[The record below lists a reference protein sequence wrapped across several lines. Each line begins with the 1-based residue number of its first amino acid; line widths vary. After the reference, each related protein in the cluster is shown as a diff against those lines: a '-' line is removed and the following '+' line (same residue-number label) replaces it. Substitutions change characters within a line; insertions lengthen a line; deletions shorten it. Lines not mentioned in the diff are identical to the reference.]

1 MTTAQIVITVIIA
14 VPLTLAIMNRLR
26 VDIAA
31 VLIMLALGVAQFAGL
46 GIVGP
51 ANNPSL
57 AVRVLGGFSQPVIL
71 TLIGLFVV
79 SRILD
84 VTGLTRWLARR
95 IVNLSAGSERR
106 IIVLFAISAAGLSL
120 FMNNVAVGALL
131 LPGAVQAAHRAGI
144 KSSKVLI
151 PVSFGAL
158 LGGMAT
164 YFTTANIIADSVL
177 STANPPQESLNI
189 LDFTPTGGLI
199 ALAGIGFIALFATR
213 LLPNRAPLADE
224 IMSRPTGSE
233 LEEEYQLNERLW
245 EAQVQPGSPLTGKTL
260 AQSDIGKQFGLS
272 VVAIWHGRQAIFSP
286 KPDDVIRP
294 NDILLVVGREDRA
307 YKLGNSG
314 LKVGRGT
321 TNGHVSERGV
331 SFVEMVLAPH
341 SVAQGKTLKQLEFRR
356 KYGFT
361 AVAIWRD
368 GRSYRTD
375 VADFTL
381 RWGDSLLLVG
391 ARHNLKKLQSSSSF
405 IALEPNLA
413 DKPLERRPAAIALAI
428 TAAAVGISIL
438 GFPVSLAM
446 LGAAVLMVMLGL
458 MTMEDAY
465 RAVEWQ
471 VIFSVAAMFSVSVA
485 MIESGLAK
493 LIGDGLVAL
502 VSPLGPLGLA
512 AGCYILSAV
521 LTHIMGGQVT
531 ALVTAPIAISAAITL
546 KTNPQAI
553 AVATAIGCSS
563 AFLTPL
569 AHPVNLLIM
578 GPGNYRPVDFLRL
591 GFPMMLIGF
600 VGVLIGMVLFWGL

>member
-1 MTTAQIVITVIIA
+1 MTVTQVVVIIIIA
-14 VPLTLAIMNRLR
+14 VPLALAITNRIR
-26 VDIAA
+26 TDIASVIIA
-31 VLIMLALGVAQFAGL
+31 VGLGCAQYFGLGVL
-46 GIVGP
+46 GP
-51 ANNPSL
+51 ANLPGE
-57 AVRVLGGFSQPVIL
+57 AVHAFDGFGQSITT
-71 TLIGLFVV
+71 TLVGLFVITRV
-79 SRILD
+79 LET
-84 VTGLTRWLARR
+84 TGFTRWLARR
-95 IVNLSAGSERR
+95 ILDIGGGSEKRVMLLFMLSAAFMG
-106 IIVLFAISAAGLSL
+106 LFILK
-120 FMNNVAVGALL
+120 VAVVALL

-144 KSSKVLI
+144 KASKVLI

-164 YFTTANIIADSVL
+164 YFTTANIITDSVL
-177 STANPPQESLNI
+177 ATSQPALSPLKI
-189 LDFTPTGGLI
+189 LDFTLTGGVVL
-199 ALAGIGFIALFATR
+199 LMGVVFIAIFGTY
-213 LLPNRAPLADE
+213 LLPNRMPLTDE
-224 IMSRPTGSE
+224 IMARPTGGE
-233 LEEEYQLNERLW
+233 LEDEYQLNERLW
-245 EAQVQPGSPLTGKTL
+245 EAQVPPGSPLVGKTL
-260 AQSDIGKQFGLS
+260 AQSDIGKQLGLS

-286 KPDDVIRP
+286 KADDTIRP
-294 NDILLVVGREDRA
+294 NDILLLVGREDRV

-314 LKVGRGT
+314 LSIGRGP
-321 TNGHVSERGV
+321 TNGHVTEMGV
-331 SFVEMVLAPH
+331 SFVELVLAPH
-341 SVAQGKTLKQLEFRR
+341 SPAQGKTLKQLEFRR

-391 ARHNLKKLQSSSSF
+391 ARHNLKKLQSSASF

-413 DKPLERRPAAIALAI
+413 DKPLERRPAAIALLITGAAI
-428 TAAAVGISIL
+428 GVSIL

-446 LGAAVLMVMLGL
+446 LAGAVLMVMLGL
-458 MTMEDAY
+458 IAMEDAY

-471 VIFSVAAMFSVSVA
+471 VIFSVAAMFSVSA
-485 MIESGLAK
+485 ALIQTGLAK

-512 AGCYILSAV
+512 AGCYVLSAI

-553 AVATAIGCSS
+553 AVATAIGCSA

-578 GPGNYRPVDFLRL
+578 GPGNYRPGDFLRI
-591 GFPMMLIGF
+591 GFPMMIIGF
-600 VGVLIGMVLFWGL
+600 VGVLIGMVLFWDL